1 MKLMGV
7 FCKGITMLVAKY
19 DRQVKKMTCSKGT
32 IALLEELILVVVFT
46 NEIPRGS
53 KDMVSIPHKPFEV
66 LKFSLL
72 HLNVTTYD

>member
-32 IALLEELILVVVFT
+32 IASAFKTGIYLLEELILVVVFT

-53 KDMVSIPHKPFEV
+53 KDMVSIPPQMA
-66 LKFSLL
+66 
-72 HLNVTTYD
+72 